1 MSTLPAPHD
10 DGTCDFCGIISGRLP
25 RRVRHQ
31 ADGLLVFRNALTWV
45 PVMYLITPTAHL
57 SQAEFWASPLFPR
70 AAALAVQLGQEDAP
84 NGFRLVSNFG
94 HDGMQ
99 SQAHGHLHV
108 LGGTALGLYVDFPR
122 KGDFWLRNYGST
134 AFEPAK
140 DEAWW
145 ER

>member
-1 MSTLPAPHD
+1 VSTPPALHD
-10 DGTCDFCGIISGRLP
+10 DGSCDFCGIISGRLP
-25 RRVRHQ
+25 RRVRHEE
-31 ADGLLVFRNALTWV
+31 DGLLVFHNALTWV
-45 PVMYLITPTAHL
+45 PVMYLIAPKAHL

-70 AAALAVQLGQEDAP
+70 AAALAVELGQQDAP
-84 NGFRLVSNFG
+84 GGFRLVSNFG

-108 LGGTALGLYVDFPR
+108 LGGAALGLYVDFPR

-134 AFEPAK
+134 SFEPAK